1 MEAMVVI
8 EPTTRTG
15 PTSLTGPTSNT
26 NPMVMAM
33 DAMEDA
39 LEAMDMATTRA
50 VAVEEVKVIASLN
63 PIRI

>member
-1 MEAMVVI
+1 MVI
-8 EPTTRTG
+8 EPTTRTS

-26 NPMVMAM
+26 NPMAMAM

-39 LEAMDMATTRA
+39 LEAMDMATTS
-50 VAVEEVKVIASLN
+50 AVEEVEIIASLN